1 MQAQTIQQLLTI
13 NREFY
18 QTFADSFAETRQ
30 RIQHGILLILND
42 LPKNG
47 NWLDLGCGNGALAL
61 EWDRQRSQGHY
72 LGLDFSSGLLESA
85 HKMVATLR
93 MSPNLQIDF
102 KQADLTDPQWPS
114 QLPDA
119 KWDGVLAFA
128 VLHHI
133 PGIALRT
140 QLIKQIH
147 NILAENGKFIFS
159 VWQFQHSP
167 KLMER
172 RIDWEQVGLSKA
184 DVEEGDTL
192 LDWRANA
199 KDSHSSIGL
208 RYVHLFT
215 QEELEGLALSADF
228 QVIDKFDSDG
238 FNGKLGHYQIWT
250 KR

>member
-1 MQAQTIQQLLTI
+1 MHSQTIQQLLTI

-18 QTFADSFAETRQ
+18 QTFASSFSQTRQ

-42 LPKNG
+42 LSKNG

-61 EWDRQRSQGHY
+61 EWDRQRRQGSY
-72 LGLDFSSGLLESA
+72 FGLDFSSGLLECA
-85 HKMVATLR
+85 CKTVTTIR

-102 KQADLTDPQWPS
+102 TQADLTDEKWLLKVPE
-114 QLPDA
+114 L

-133 PGIALRT
+133 PGNSLRT
-140 QLIKQIH
+140 QLLKQIH
-147 NILAENGKFIFS
+147 DILDENGKFIFS

-172 RIDWEQVGLSKA
+172 RIDWEQVGLSNA

-199 KDSHSSIGL
+199 KDTHSVIGL

-215 QEELEGLALSADF
+215 KEDLAELASSAGF
-228 QVIDKFDSDG
+228 QVIDEFSSDG
-238 FNGKLGHYQIWT
+238 FNGKLGYYQVW
-250 KR
+250 KKL